1 MRKKWGCG
9 DPARM
14 RDARGG
20 KESIMTKSGFFN
32 VSSTAAIILLLC
44 SLVPALSACGNRKP
58 APPRTVP
65 VAAAAVTQQDVP
77 VQIRTIG
84 NGEAINSVSVKA
96 LVAGEVTAVHFKE
109 GQDVGKGDLLFQID
123 PRPYEAA
130 LKQAEA
136 TLARDMAQAKNAEED
151 AKRYALLAAK
161 DYVPKSQYDQFRA
174 NADALAALVEADRAN
189 VENSRLQLAY
199 CTIRSPIDG
208 RVGSVLINKGNV
220 IKANDLVMVTIN
232 QMAPIYV
239 AFAVPEQNL
248 AEIKKYMAGGKLKID
263 AIIPGDEQR
272 PAQGLLTF
280 INNAV
285 DATTGT
291 IQLKGTFENGDRR
304 LWPGQFVNVALT
316 LATQRNS
323 VLVPSPALQ
332 TGQQGQYVFVIKPD
346 STVEARPVTATR
358 TYNEYAVVDSG
369 LAPGETVVTD
379 GQLQL
384 VPGTKVEIKNEK
396 PSAAE
401 PPREDNSK
409 SQIPKSK

>member
-1 MRKKWGCG
+1 MKRNFRPVTAYKT
-9 DPARM
+9 ASVVLM
-14 RDARGG
+14 L
-20 KESIMTKSGFFN
+20 FLL
-32 VSSTAAIILLLC
+32 TAA
-44 SLVPALSACGNRKP
+44 LSSCGKKKAP
-58 APPRTVP
+58 PPRTVP
-65 VAAAAVTQQDVP
+65 VTAAAVTKEDVP
-77 VQIRTIG
+77 LQIRTIG

-109 GQDVGKGDLLFQID
+109 GQDVKKGDLLFQID
-123 PRPYEAA
+123 PRPYDAA

-136 TLARDMAQAKNAEED
+136 ALARDVAQAKNAAEQ
-151 AKRYALLAAK
+151 AKRYEILVQK
-161 DYVPKSQYDQFRA
+161 DYVSRDQYDQLRA
-174 NADALAALVEADRAN
+174 NADALAAAVDADKAN

-199 CTIRSPIDG
+199 CTIRSPING
-208 RVGSVLINKGNV
+208 RVGSVLINKGSV

-239 AFAVPEQNL
+239 SFAVPEQNL
-248 AEIKKYMAGGKLKID
+248 ADIKKYLAKGKLKID

-285 DATTGT
+285 DTATGT
-291 IQLKGTFENGDRR
+291 IQLKGTFENRDKR

-316 LATQRNS
+316 LSVQRNA
-323 VLVPSPALQ
+323 VLVPEPALQ

-346 STVEARPVTATR
+346 STVEVRPVTAAR

-401 PPREDNSK
+401 TPREDNSK
-409 SQIPKSK
+409 PQIPKSK